1 MRVLWISALVVG
13 LDQLTK
19 AAVLHFMVR
28 QQSIPILGDWL
39 KFTFTENPGMAFGI
53 QFGPRGL
60 VTFLSVGATLLVI
73 YYMYQVRGGY
83 TPYRASL
90 ALILGGAIGNII
102 DRVFYGVL
110 LGYGDLFVGKVV
122 DFIHVSLW
130 QGFVPEIFPFVGGA
144 YMELFPIWN
153 VADMA
158 IVLGVVGILYFQKTF
173 HERLYEKQVA
183 EMGEDPPDWERSSPP
198 ETHDMHSGAHDA
210 DEPASDTE
218 TESAS
223 PEGRSE
229 NIAHRASSSSLAPS
243 SPSDRSS
250 MQGSSSDGAK

>member
-1 MRVLWISALVVG
+1 MRVLWISAVVVG

-53 QFGPRGL
+53 QLGTRGL
-60 VTFLSVGATLLVI
+60 VTFLSMGATLLVI
-73 YYMYQVRGGY
+73 YYMYQVRNGY

-102 DRVFYGVL
+102 DRVFYGTL
-110 LGYGDLFVGKVV
+110 LGYGDLFFGKVV

-130 QGFVPEIFPFVGGA
+130 EGFVPEVVPVLGGA

-173 HERLYEKQVA
+173 HQQLYEEQVA
-183 EMGEDPPDWERSSPP
+183 QMEGEAPSPEAPGGHAPVGEGTVADIETKCTSDGDADGTNHGGLPSPLASSP
-198 ETHDMHSGAHDA
+198 S
-210 DEPASDTE
+210 SDR
-218 TESAS
+218 SAAPGSS
-223 PEGRSE
+223 PEG
-229 NIAHRASSSSLAPS
+229 A
-243 SPSDRSS
+243 
-250 MQGSSSDGAK
+250 